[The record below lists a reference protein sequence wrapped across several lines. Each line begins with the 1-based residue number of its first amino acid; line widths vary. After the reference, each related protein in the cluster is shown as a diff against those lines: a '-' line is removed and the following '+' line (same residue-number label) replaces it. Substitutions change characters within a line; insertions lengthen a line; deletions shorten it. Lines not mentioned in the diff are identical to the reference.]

1 MSQQPE
7 TSPATLESFSYDDD
21 IVRKFVFVTMLWGV
35 VGMLVGV
42 IIAVQLTMPSANL
55 GEFLSFGRLR
65 PLHTNAVIFA
75 FAGNAIFAAVY
86 YSSQRLLKARM
97 FSDLLSRIHFWGWQ
111 LIIVAAAVSL
121 PLGFTQGKE
130 YAELEWPIDIAV
142 VLIWVVFAVNFFG
155 TIAVR
160 RERHLYVALWFY
172 IATVVAIAVLYIFNN
187 LAMPADWH
195 RSYSIYAGSQDAFM
209 QWWYGHNAVA
219 FFLTTPFLGI
229 MYYFLPKAAGRPVF
243 SYRLSIVHF
252 WSLVFIYIWAGP
264 HHLHYTSLPDW
275 ASTVG
280 MLFSL
285 MLWMPSWGGMINGLL
300 TLRGAWRRVA
310 EDPILKFFVVA
321 ITFYGMTTFEG
332 PLLSVKSVNALS
344 HYTDWTIAHVHAGT
358 LGWVG
363 FMIFGMVY
371 WLAPRLFQ
379 APIAKPSWVNLHFW
393 IATVGIILYII
404 PIYAAG
410 LTQGLM
416 WRTFNS
422 DGVLQYDFLSTVTK
436 LTPLYWIRSIGGT
449 LYLTAALIGCSNLLM
464 TWLRRPRVYDVP
476 VYQAARL
483 SKSWRPHPSPPSTLP
498 PNSVLPVGFALD
510 RFARL
515 RWHRGFE
522 GLPLIFIVW
531 VAIAIVVASLFE
543 IVPMFTIR
551 SDIPRISTVEPL
563 TPLECIGRDIYVS
576 EGCVNCH
583 SQMIRPLV
591 AETERYGEYSKPGES
606 VFDHPFLWGS
616 RRIGPD
622 LAREGVRNPSA
633 LWHLRHFNNS
643 VDTSPG
649 SIMPRFAHLVD
660 QPIDWSQATQAVQT
674 LHAIGVPYSPETI
687 TNAQDLAHAQAI
699 KVFDQLIT
707 ENGKPDG
714 LEDVKDTK
722 VLAVIAYLQRLGT
735 DLNKPIA
742 LSPAAPIVNAPGT
755 AAPTGGSQ

>member
-275 ASTVG
+275 ASTVVQSDVVDAILG
-280 MLFSL
+280 
-285 MLWMPSWGGMINGLL
+285 WDDQRPSDF
-300 TLRGAWRRVA
+300 ARRVA
-310 EDPILKFFVVA
+310 
-321 ITFYGMTTFEG
+321 TCCG
-332 PLLSVKSVNALS
+332 
-344 HYTDWTIAHVHAGT
+344 
-358 LGWVG
+358 
-363 FMIFGMVY
+363 
-371 WLAPRLFQ
+371 
-379 APIAKPSWVNLHFW
+379 
-393 IATVGIILYII
+393 
-404 PIYAAG
+404 
-410 LTQGLM
+410 
-416 WRTFNS
+416 
-422 DGVLQYDFLSTVTK
+422 
-436 LTPLYWIRSIGGT
+436 
-449 LYLTAALIGCSNLLM
+449 
-464 TWLRRPRVYDVP
+464 
-476 VYQAARL
+476 
-483 SKSWRPHPSPPSTLP
+483 
-498 PNSVLPVGFALD
+498 
-510 RFARL
+510 
-515 RWHRGFE
+515 
-522 GLPLIFIVW
+522 
-531 VAIAIVVASLFE
+531 
-543 IVPMFTIR
+543 R
-551 SDIPRISTVEPL
+551 SD
-563 TPLECIGRDIYVS
+563 
-576 EGCVNCH
+576 
-583 SQMIRPLV
+583 SQIFR
-591 AETERYGEYSKPGES
+591 RGNY
-606 VFDHPFLWGS
+606 FLWH
-616 RRIGPD
+616 D
-622 LAREGVRNPSA
+622 
-633 LWHLRHFNNS
+633 HL
-643 VDTSPG
+643 
-649 SIMPRFAHLVD
+649 
-660 QPIDWSQATQAVQT
+660 
-674 LHAIGVPYSPETI
+674 
-687 TNAQDLAHAQAI
+687 
-699 KVFDQLIT
+699 
-707 ENGKPDG
+707 
-714 LEDVKDTK
+714 
-722 VLAVIAYLQRLGT
+722 
-735 DLNKPIA
+735 
-742 LSPAAPIVNAPGT
+742 
-755 AAPTGGSQ
+755 